1 MRVIFLKHSAKSG
14 GVPTWVAD
22 ISQSLNSKTGIKA
35 QSIEPS
41 FAHLALIMQADIIH
55 ICTFNPKTLT
65 IAFLRRIIRK
75 PIIVTL
81 HGNYIATYKTSH
93 FIKRFLAV
101 FLSDIGLLL
110 ANKITVPSKY
120 LLKTLAKKRPHLKN
134 KLVFIKNGVN
144 QEQIKKIPKMPR
156 KKLGINKND
165 FLIVEVTDFYYPE
178 KAKGVDLLVDA
189 FNFAKQENTAL
200 ELKSR
205 FKNDASLGRTSRII
219 KPKADW
225 YWDKKLKL
233 IIIGGRKY
241 FKSYKKKYESESI
254 KFTGQIKREEVISI
268 IKAADLVVHCS
279 FLDNAPLSLIEAM
292 VCQKPIIATQVG
304 AVKELLGETGV
315 ICRPNQLALQI
326 KKVISSPET
335 LRDLQKKSSKKSKM
349 YDSDKISQNLLM
361 LYNSV
366 IG

>member
-1 MRVIFLKHSAKSG
+1 MRVIFLRHSAKSG
-14 GVPTWVAD
+14 GVPTWIAD
-22 ISQSLNSKTGIKA
+22 ISQSLNSKADIKA

-41 FAHLALIMQADIIH
+41 FAHLSLIRQADIIH
-55 ICTFNPKTLT
+55 ICTFNPKILA
-65 IAFLRRIIRK
+65 IVCLGRIIRK
-75 PIIVTL
+75 PIIATV
-81 HGNYIATYKTSH
+81 HSDYIATYKTSY
-93 FIKRFLAV
+93 FLKRFLAV
-101 FLSDIGLLL
+101 FLSDISLLL

-156 KKLGINKND
+156 KKLGIKKND

-189 FNFAKQENTAL
+189 FNFTKQEN
-200 ELKSR
+200 
-205 FKNDASLGRTSRII
+205 
-219 KPKADW
+219 
-225 YWDKKLKL
+225 KKLKL
-233 IIIGGRKY
+233 IIVGGRKY
-241 FKSYKKKYESESI
+241 FKSYKRKYESESI

-292 VCQKPIIATQVG
+292 VCKKPIIATQVG
-304 AVKELLGETGV
+304 AVKELLGEAGV

-326 KKVISSPET
+326 KKTISSPET
-335 LRDLQKKSSKKSKM
+335 LRDLQKKSNKKSKM
-349 YDSDKISQNLLM
+349 YDSDQISQNLLM

-366 IG
+366 IR